1 MANLQ
6 PGTPLH
12 PNDDLI
18 PPTNQEVA
26 ALQLV
31 SWALQSPTL
40 NPVTVPPLTA
50 FEHAL
55 FWIAQARCMAA
66 DLFTN
71 VFPFTRKG
79 REESSLSVTGGA
91 EIPPIEG
98 ELVEDAEEEDA
109 EVAMQGV
116 DLVELAAVAGM
127 EAEVATTVEEVSV
140 PEAELE
146 AVEVDEEEA
155 ESPTMNLV
163 QSSWAPRLAIALRTG

>member
-55 FWIAQARCMAA
+55 FWIAQARCTAA

-91 EIPPIEG
+91 EIPPIEV
-98 ELVEDAEEEDA
+98 ELVEDAEEE
-109 EVAMQGV
+109 V
-116 DLVELAAVAGM
+116 
-127 EAEVATTVEEVSV
+127 AEVATTVEEVSV